1 MIICSFFASKDRIL
15 KYSSFYNISILRE
28 TILAYQWF
36 DNKYFIFNIFDLILP
51 KRKLCFF
58 QRMLCL
64 QKFQSDS
71 YSQNLHIF
79 RSHEK
84 NRLRLVAHI
93 SQEPYRHIMIF
104 VVNSIIYQMT
114 TKLPFIL
121 SLFF

>member
-28 TILAYQWF
+28 ATTILAYQWF

-79 RSHEK
+79 RTHEK

-93 SQEPYRHIMIF
+93 SQEPYHDLRCKQYHLSNDDK
-104 VVNSIIYQMT
+104 VAV
-114 TKLPFIL
+114 IL
-121 SLFF
+121 SLFI